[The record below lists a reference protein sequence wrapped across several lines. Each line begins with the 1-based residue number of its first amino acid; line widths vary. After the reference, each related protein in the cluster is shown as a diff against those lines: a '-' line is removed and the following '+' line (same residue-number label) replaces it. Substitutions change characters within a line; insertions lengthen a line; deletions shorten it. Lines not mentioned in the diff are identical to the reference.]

1 MKNEPVLR
9 DERYYAVENASYKIG
24 FMIITYGLFAVIILR
39 SFLFQESSWDLF
51 ALIIIASLAATVYQG
66 VHKVLPF
73 SWKKYLLYM
82 LGTAALA
89 AITTL
94 ILTTLRK

>member
-1 MKNEPVLR
+1 MKNEPIVR

-24 FMIITYGLFAVIILR
+24 FMIMTYGLFAVIILR
-39 SFLFQESSWDLF
+39 SLIFHESSWDLF
-51 ALIIIASLAATVYQG
+51 ALIIIANLAATIYQG

-89 AITTL
+89 AITTYL
-94 ILTTLRK
+94 LVTLRK

>member
-1 MKNEPVLR
+1 MKNEPILR

-24 FMIITYGLFAVIILR
+24 FMIMTYGLFAVIIFR
-39 SFLFQESSWDLF
+39 SFAFHESNWDLF
-51 ALIIIASLAATVYQG
+51 ALVIIASLTATIYQG

-82 LGTAALA
+82 LGTALLA
-89 AITTL
+89 AVTTF
-94 ILTTLRK
+94 ILVTVRK